1 MIFVKANAKL
11 DPKRLAVM
19 DTEQEQEKLFE
30 GGLVIVKANV
40 GEEDKVYE
48 VVETGT
54 ILQAIKDQRLVIVDG
69 FVKPVETKETANK
82 EKVTK

>member
-69 FVKPVETKETANK
+69 FVKPVETKETVNK